1 MNMNKVKSFIN
12 ENRGKILATVGTV
25 ATLGPISAFAEETPS
40 ISTTISSS
48 MQTIVTDTI
57 ATMAAVA
64 PIGITIF
71 GAAFCWKKG
80 KKILTTIAN

>member
-1 MNMNKVKSFIN
+1 MIKNNFKSFLN
-12 ENRGKILATVGTV
+12 ENKGKLVATIGTV
-25 ATLGPISAFAEETPS
+25 AALAPQAAFAEEVSISSS
-40 ISTTISSS
+40 ISTA

-57 ATMAAVA
+57 ATMGAVA

>member
-1 MNMNKVKSFIN
+1 
-12 ENRGKILATVGTV
+12 
-25 ATLGPISAFAEETPS
+25 
-40 ISTTISSS
+40 

-57 ATMAAVA
+57 ATMGAVA

>member
-1 MNMNKVKSFIN
+1 MIKNKVKSFLN
-12 ENRGKILATVGTV
+12 ENKGKLVATIGTV
-25 ATLGPISAFAEETPS
+25 AALAPQVAFAEETVSISSS
-40 ISTTISSS
+40 ISTA

-57 ATMAAVA
+57 ATMGAVA